1 MSEHKEPN
9 GGFFAGRFAD
19 SMVER
24 MARGP
29 VYYGWY
35 MVAVVFTITMVRVGF
50 NGHFFGIFLKPMSQ
64 EFEWTRAMTTGAVTI
79 GTLIAAGLGIAIG
92 RILDRYG
99 PRWLL
104 VGACAILGA
113 SYVGLS
119 QVSALAMFYVVYAAG
134 RSMAQSAVHNGMLST
149 LVSKWFVRRRAT
161 VIAIAIAGAYVGG
174 MTLAPVIQK
183 IITEYGWRTAWVF
196 LGVLTWSVV
205 LIPAALLLRRSP
217 EDMGL
222 LPDGNGSAGNRRD
235 SPPDPEP
242 SASQEGVGEEVGWSR
257 SLASE
262 PVETAE
268 VSLTLREAT
277 HTVTFWLL
285 CLVQGV
291 NSIATT
297 GINFH
302 TVPHFT
308 DVGISTAVAAS
319 TVSVFTMSQV
329 VSVFS
334 VGAVVGR
341 IGAKR
346 MLLGALLT
354 LAFGALLISRADSAA
369 SAYLSVVVYGGSI
382 GSSSLLYNVVWA
394 DFFGRK
400 HLGSIRGIALA
411 FQLVGNASGA
421 LIAAVLYDI
430 NGNYN
435 TAFTI
440 AVAGIL
446 TAFTMLLLAR
456 RPGPRRA

>member
-1 MSEHKEPN
+1 MSKHKEPN
-9 GGFFAGRFAD
+9 GGFFAGRIAD

-24 MARGP
+24 MARGS

-35 MVAVVFTITMVRVGF
+35 MVAVVFTVTMVRVGF

-64 EFEWTRAMTTGAVTI
+64 EFGWTRAMTTGAVTT
-79 GTLIAAGLGIAIG
+79 GTLIAAGLGIVMG
-92 RILDRYG
+92 RVLDRYG

-104 VGACAILGA
+104 VGACAILGVA
-113 SYVGLS
+113 YVGLS
-119 QVSALAMFYVVYAAG
+119 QVSALVMFYMIYAAG
-134 RSMAQSAVHNGMLST
+134 RSMSQSAIHNGMLST

-161 VIAIAIAGAYVGG
+161 AIAIAIAGAYVGG
-174 MTLAPVIQK
+174 MTLAPVIQQ
-183 IITEYGWRTAWVF
+183 IITTYGWRAAWVF

-222 LPDGNGSAGNRRD
+222 LPDGKGSVENEAVA
-235 SPPDPEP
+235 P
-242 SASQEGVGEEVGWSR
+242 SASATQAGDEVGGWSR
-257 SLASE
+257 TLASE
-262 PVETAE
+262 PPESDE

-334 VGAVVGR
+334 VGAVAGR
-341 IGAKR
+341 FGAKR
-346 MLLGALLT
+346 MLLGVLLT
-354 LAFGALLISRADSAA
+354 LALGALLIVRADSAA
-369 SAYLSVVVYGGSI
+369 SAYLAVAVYGGSI
-382 GSSSLLYNVVWA
+382 GSSNLLFNVVWA

-400 HLGSIRGIALA
+400 YLGSIRGIALA

-430 NGNYN
+430 NGDYN

-446 TAFTMLLLAR
+446 TAFAMLLLAR
-456 RPGPRRA
+456 RPMPKSA

>member
-1 MSEHKEPN
+1 MSKHKEP
-9 GGFFAGRFAD
+9 GGFLAGRFAD

-35 MVAVVFTITMVRVGF
+35 MVAVVFTVTMVRVGF

-64 EFEWTRAMTTGAVTI
+64 EFGWTRAMTTGAVTT
-79 GTLIAAGLGIAIG
+79 GTLIAVGLGIVMG
-92 RILDRYG
+92 RMLDRYG

-113 SYVGLS
+113 AYVGLS
-119 QVSALAMFYVVYAAG
+119 QVSALVMFYIVYAVG
-134 RSMAQSAVHNGMLST
+134 RSMAQSAIHNGMLST
-149 LVSKWFVRRRAT
+149 LVSKWFVRRRTTA
-161 VIAIAIAGAYVGG
+161 IAIAIAGAYVGG
-174 MTLAPVIQK
+174 MALAPVIQQ
-183 IITEYGWRTAWVF
+183 IITTYGWRAAWVF

-222 LPDGNGSAGNRRD
+222 LPDGRGSVENGAGTLSGSETQVGD
-235 SPPDPEP
+235 E
-242 SASQEGVGEEVGWSR
+242 EGVWSR
-257 SLASE
+257 TLASE
-262 PVETAE
+262 PPEADE

-277 HTVTFWLL
+277 RTVTFWLL
-285 CLVQGV
+285 CLVNGV

-308 DVGISTAVAAS
+308 DIGISTAVAAS
-319 TVSVFTMSQV
+319 TVSVFTLSQFV
-329 VSVFS
+329 AVF
-334 VGAVVGR
+334 VVGTVAGR
-341 IGAKR
+341 VGAKR
-346 MLLGALLT
+346 MLLAALLT
-354 LAFGALLISRADSAA
+354 LAWGAFLIARAGSAA
-369 SAYLSVVVYGGSI
+369 DAYLAVAVYGGSI
-382 GSSSLLYNVVWA
+382 GARTLLFSVVWA
-394 DFFGRK
+394 DFFGRG
-400 HLGSIRGIALA
+400 HLGSIRGVAIA

-421 LIAAVLYDI
+421 LIAALLYDI
-430 NGNYN
+430 NGDYN

-446 TAFTMLLLAR
+446 VSFTMLLVAR
-456 RPGPRRA
+456 RPRPQRA